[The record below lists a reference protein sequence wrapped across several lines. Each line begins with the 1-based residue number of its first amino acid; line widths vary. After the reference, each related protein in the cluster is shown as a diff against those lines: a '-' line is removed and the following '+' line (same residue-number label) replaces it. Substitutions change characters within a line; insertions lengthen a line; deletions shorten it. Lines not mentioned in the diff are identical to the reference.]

1 MGSSHAL
8 ALLMLYI
15 NWNNIDADH
24 LTLCLACHTGTLQS
38 LLKPEKLL
46 FRFPLELEQIKQ

>member
-1 MGSSHAL
+1 MGSSHTL

-15 NWNNIDADH
+15 NWNNTDADH